1 MREPGRRLSVRLRV
15 SLAAVISVGVVLAL
29 ASLVIVRIVEDRL
42 VDSVRQEAVRTLEG
56 TSFQIPFGA
65 APGQFVSVV
74 PGRPGV
80 AVLPATGVGPLPAV
94 PADVLSGAAPGISL
108 VREEVRGQT
117 SIVGYAALPDG
128 NRVLVT
134 VVSLEEALGTV
145 RGLRQ
150 ALWIG
155 VPVLVGL
162 VGLLAWVLVGRAL
175 RPVERIRAE
184 VDEISHG
191 TLHRRVRVPPADDEV
206 SHLAETMNGMLDRL
220 DAAATQQRQF
230 VSDASHELR
239 NPLATIRTTVE
250 VAATHP
256 DRADWPLVSA
266 VVMEES
272 DRLGSLVDDLIAL
285 ARLDEGEPAADEE
298 IDLDEVVLAEAERVR
313 AAGLSVDVSGVGA
326 ARLYGDR
333 RLLERSVRNLLDNA
347 VRHARGRIWVA
358 LRRDASG
365 VLLTV
370 DDDGPGIPLADRER
384 VFERFA
390 RLDEARARDQGGSG
404 LGLALVR
411 AVAERH
417 GGTARA
423 VDAPYGGARIQLRLK
438 C

>member
-1 MREPGRRLSVRLRV
+1 MPEPGRHLSVRLRV

-29 ASLVIVRIVEDRL
+29 ASFAIVRIVDDRL
-42 VDSVRQEAVRTLEG
+42 LDSVRQEAVRTLEG
-56 TSFQIPFGA
+56 TSFQIPFEA

-74 PGRPGV
+74 PGRPAV
-80 AVLPATGVGPLPAV
+80 AVVPATGVGALPAV
-94 PADVLSGAAPGISL
+94 PADVLGGSAAGISL
-108 VREEVRGQT
+108 VREEVRGQA

-134 VVSLEEALGTV
+134 VVSLEEALSTV

-155 VPVLVGL
+155 VPILVGL
-162 VGLLAWVLVGRAL
+162 VGLLAWVLVGKAL
-175 RPVERIRAE
+175 RPVERIRCE

-191 TLHRRVRVPPADDEV
+191 TLHRRVRVPLADDEV
-206 SHLAETMNGMLDRL
+206 AHLAETMNGMLDRL
-220 DAAATQQRQF
+220 DAAAAQQRQF

-239 NPLATIRTTVE
+239 NPLATIRATVE

-256 DRADWPLVSA
+256 ERADWPLVSG
-266 VVMEES
+266 VVMAET

-285 ARLDEGEPAADEE
+285 ARLDEGEPMADEE
-298 IDLDEVVLAEAERVR
+298 VDLDEVVLAEVGRVR
-313 AAGLSVDVSGVGA
+313 SAGLTVDVSGVGA
-326 ARLYGDR
+326 ARLRGDR

-347 VRHARGRIWVA
+347 VRHARGRIWVV
-358 LRRDASG
+358 LRRDAAD
-365 VLLTV
+365 VVLTV
-370 DDDGPGIPLADRER
+370 DDDGPGIPPADRER

-423 VDAPYGGARIQLRLK
+423 VDAPYGGARFQLRLRG
-438 C
+438 